1 MTGVQTCALPI
12 CFPVTIEDN
21 YDLISGW
28 KKKRYDS
35 VVAKNIPS
43 KLFNW
48 AARKTSGVKLND
60 FNCGLKAYKNI
71 VIKNIEVSGEMHR
84 YIPVLAKNA
93 GFGKIGEKVVI
104 HQARKYGSSKFGMSR
119 FINGFLDLITIWF
132 LSTFGKRPMH
142 LFGLL
147 GSIMFMI
154 GFLFAFYLGID
165 KLFINTTGRLITER
179 PQFYLVLTAML
190 IGTQLFLAGF
200 LGEIILRTKNN
211 GYKVYWQDGGQLVPP
226 QDAEIIKVIEDLKY
240 SDIKFEANNNL
251 IEYIDTEVDEAFAE
265 STIEN
270 ASFNTPAEAKAN
282 LKIVYTS
289 LHGTSIKAIPNV
301 LTKAGYTDVNI
312 VPEQAV
318 PNGDFPT
325 VVSPNPEEPEALSM
339 AVALAEKIGADMV
352 VGTDPDSDRLGVAVR
367 DLDGKI
373 KLLNGN
379 QTMVI
384 MTAFLLEQW
393 KRADKFQG
401 NEFIGSTI
409 VSTPMM
415 LELAAAYDV
424 ECKVGLTGFKWIAKF
439 IKDFPNQ
446 KFVGGGEE
454 SFGFMVGDAVRD
466 KDAVAAILLVS
477 EIAAQ
482 AKASGSSLY
491 QELLN
496 LYIDFGFY
504 KEHLISITKKGIE
517 GANEI
522 KQMMIDLRENPLKEI
537 NGQRVICI
545 EDYQASKG
553 KDFMNNEEFDILIP
567 KSNVLIYY
575 LEDGSKIC
583 ARPSGTEPKIKFY
596 FSVNGVLDTIEN
608 AKSVE
613 KELENKIAGIIS
625 AMKLN

>member
-1 MTGVQTCALPI
+1 MNIEQSILNKVNEWLTPVFDEATHESIKEMMTSAPKELEEG
-12 CFPVTIEDN
+12 F
-21 YDLISGW
+21 
-28 KKKRYDS
+28 
-35 VVAKNIPS
+35 
-43 KLFNW
+43 
-48 AARKTSGVKLND
+48 
-60 FNCGLKAYKNI
+60 YKNLEFGTGGMRGVMGVGTNRI
-71 VIKNIEVSGEMHR
+71 NKYTLGKNTQGLSDYLYKSFPNE
-84 YIPVLAKNA
+84 PL
-93 GFGKIGEKVVI
+93 KVVI
-104 HQARKYGSSKFGMSR
+104 AYDCRHNSDTLAKVVADVFSA
-119 FINGFLDLITIWF
+119 NGIKVYLFSEMRPTPE
-132 LSTFGKRPMH
+132 LS
-142 LFGLL
+142 
-147 GSIMFMI
+147 
-154 GFLFAFYLGID
+154 FAVRYLNCHAGI
-165 KLFINTTGRLITER
+165 
-179 PQFYLVLTAML
+179 VLTASHNPP
-190 IGTQLFLAGF
+190 
-200 LGEIILRTKNN
+200 EYN

-226 QDAEIIKVIEDLKY
+226 QDAEIIKIIEELKY
-240 SDIKFEANNNL
+240 SEIKFEANNDL
-251 IEYIDTEVDEAFAE
+251 IEYIDSEIDEAFFK

-270 ASFNTPAEAKAN
+270 ASFNTPTEAKVN

-289 LHGTSIKAIPNV
+289 LHGTSIKSIPNV
-301 LTKAGYTDVNI
+301 LAKAGYTDVNI
-312 VPEQAV
+312 VPEQAE
-318 PNGDFPT
+318 PDGDFPT
-325 VVSPNPEEPEALSM
+325 VKSPNPEEPEALSM
-339 AVALAEKIGADMV
+339 AIALANKIGADIV

-367 DLDGKI
+367 DLDGNI

-384 MTAFLLEQW
+384 MTAFLLEKW
-393 KRADKFQG
+393 KRTDKFKG

-415 LELAAAYDV
+415 LELAAAYGV

-446 KFVGGGEE
+446 TFISGGEE
-454 SFGFMVGDAVRD
+454 SFGYMVGDAVRD
-466 KDAVAAILLVS
+466 KDAVGAVLLLS

-496 LYIDFGFY
+496 LYIDFGCY
-504 KEHLISITKKGIE
+504 KESLISITKKGIE

-545 EDYQASKG
+545 EDYQVAKG
-553 KDFMNNEEFDILIP
+553 KDFMNNEEFEIHIP

-608 AKSVE
+608 AESVE
-613 KELENKIAGIIS
+613 KELDNKIAGIIS